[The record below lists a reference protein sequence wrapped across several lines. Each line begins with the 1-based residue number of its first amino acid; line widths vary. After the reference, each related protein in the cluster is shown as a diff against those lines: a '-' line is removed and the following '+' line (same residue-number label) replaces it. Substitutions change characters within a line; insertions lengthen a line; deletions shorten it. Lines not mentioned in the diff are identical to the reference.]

1 VDTVRSIIE
10 PTPAEEWHSTA
21 RVLTEATGSRKD
33 LSPLFPQA
41 QTEGAGNQL
50 EIVQDLVLN
59 EFSKAK
65 IESSVDELK
74 EERAMVSH
82 LIAS

>member
-1 VDTVRSIIE
+1 MPLRMTYLLFSHTLR
-10 PTPAEEWHSTA
+10 
-21 RVLTEATGSRKD
+21 RK
-33 LSPLFPQA
+33 
-41 QTEGAGNQL
+41 EAGNQL

-65 IESSVDELK
+65 IESYVDELK

>member
-1 VDTVRSIIE
+1 
-10 PTPAEEWHSTA
+10 
-21 RVLTEATGSRKD
+21 
-33 LSPLFPQA
+33 
-41 QTEGAGNQL
+41 
-50 EIVQDLVLN
+50 VQDLVLN

-74 EERAMVSH
+74 EERAMVRH